1 MANSCANINNFC
13 PDAILANRVRR
24 DVIIDEIRTTQTG
37 AGPGVA
43 CKVHFENGARETH
56 DIFAVTEQP
65 HELTADSNG
74 FLLGAFLPAW
84 TARERR
90 IKIEAPVCPLLSAN
104 LAIAASLFRGWFKD
118 LPAVPAIEASR
129 EYRSAGTR
137 VGVFF
142 SGGVDSLAMV
152 RSLTSLRPAGHPD
165 RPTGAAVVDYQH
177 VGGIE
182 RGETDARFARSKA
195 VSQEICS
202 QIGLKVIPIRSNFC
216 QLNTS
221 MAFWMYRYHGA
232 FLASMAHFLSHE
244 FRLFHITY
252 TRSGDPIRTT
262 MGIACPSGSALFES
276 TSVDCTSRR
285 RALEAGEGATA
296 RRLAP
301 GAEPYVRVH
310 VEQRPGRNCGRCEK
324 CVRTKL
330 QLLACGHLAEAEA
343 FDEHDVRAADIQSIE
358 IRTDYARVSYAE
370 ALPGLRAIGR
380 TDLADAVGLA
390 IRAYDE
396 HTPER
401 AGYYHSA
408 RRLFTRAV
416 RKLKRSMHTATG
428 E

>member
-1 MANSCANINNFC
+1 M
-13 PDAILANRVRR
+13 
-24 DVIIDEIRTTQTG
+24 IIDEIRTTQTG

-84 TARERR
+84 TAGERR

-118 LPAVPAIEASR
+118 LPAVPTIEASR

-177 VGGIE
+177 VGRIE

-244 FRLFHITY
+244 FRLFHIASTY
-252 TRSGDPIRTT
+252 PVTHLAPWGSHPLLDPHYSSQHLS
-262 MGIACPSGSALFES
+262 IAHHGVELSRLEKVQQLADWPLALNRMY
-276 TSVDCTSRR
+276 VCTSNSS
-285 RALEAGEGATA
+285 
-296 RRLAP
+296 
-301 GAEPYVRVH
+301 
-310 VEQRPGRNCGRCEK
+310 QGRNCGRCEK

-330 QLLACGHLAEAEA
+330 HLLVCGHLAEAEA
-343 FDEHDVRAADIQSIE
+343 FDEHDVRAADIRSIE
-358 IRTDYARVSYAE
+358 IRTHYARVCYAE

-416 RKLKRSMHTATG
+416 RKVKRSMHTATG